1 MTGLRWGILGL
12 GGIAN
17 AFTKDLVANGMIVA
31 AVGSR
36 SLEKAQAFAAAH
48 EVETAFGSYQD
59 LADAPDVDVIYIA
72 TPHPFHAE
80 LAALAIKAGK
90 HVLVEKPITLNA
102 REAAHL
108 MHLGEQHNVTVME
121 AMWTRFLPHMVRI
134 RHILAEGSIGEI
146 RAVFAAHTK
155 VTTDNPSHRLNNLKL
170 GGGALLDLGVY
181 PICFV
186 HEVLGEPTTI
196 VSTGRF
202 RGTGADAEVSAHF
215 RFANGATALVITAS
229 DIAGPNTA
237 SIHGTN
243 GYVEIEGTW
252 CAPSAFKVFDSNK
265 KLIEDF
271 PRVQIN
277 GRGMHLQARE
287 FEKLVASE
295 ERSSSIMPIAQ
306 SVAIMKT
313 MDTIRKQIGL
323 VYPSDL

>member
-36 SLEKAQAFAAAH
+36 SLEKARAFAAAH
-48 EVETAFGSYQD
+48 EVEAAFGSYQD
-59 LADAPDVDVIYIA
+59 LADAPDVDAVDIA

-80 LAALAIKAGK
+80 AAALAIKSGK
-90 HVLVEKPITLNA
+90 HVLIEKPITLNTH
-102 REAAHL
+102 EAAYL
-108 MHLGEQHNVTVME
+108 MNLGEQHNVTVMG

-134 RHILAEGSIGEI
+134 RQILADEAIGEI

-155 VTTDNPSHRLNNLKL
+155 VTTDDPAHRLNNIEL

-181 PICFV
+181 PVSFV
-186 HEVLGEPTTI
+186 HEVLGDPTTI
-196 VSTGRF
+196 MSTGRF
-202 RGTGADAEVSAHF
+202 RETVADAEVSAHF
-215 RFANGATALVITAS
+215 RFANGASALVITAS
-229 DIAGPNTA
+229 DAAGPNTA
-237 SIHGTN
+237 SIHGKK

-265 KLIEDF
+265 VLIEDF

-277 GRGMHLQARE
+277 GRGMHLQAQE
-287 FEKLVASE
+287 FEKLVAAGK
-295 ERSSSIMPIAQ
+295 RTGSIMPIAQ
-306 SVAIMKT
+306 SGAIMKT